1 MAGDRCIPHCLG
13 KYFRCSAL
21 VAVVLSMLPV
31 GDVAWA
37 GNGPEGNEG
46 AADPG
51 AVRLLKAVPICRE
64 GYQRQIVRL

>member
-1 MAGDRCIPHCLG
+1 
-13 KYFRCSAL
+13 L

-46 AADPG
+46 AADRG
-51 AVRLLKAVPICRE
+51 AVRLLKTVPIPGTAANATNGKVYAFDSR
-64 GYQRQIVRL
+64 RLVTT

>member
-1 MAGDRCIPHCLG
+1 
-13 KYFRCSAL
+13 L

-51 AVRLLKAVPICRE
+51 AVRLLKTVPIPATAAANATNGKLYAFDSR
-64 GYQRQIVRL
+64 RLVTT